1 MTVEQQS
8 ILSVHPLV
16 EDGRDEAEY
25 IAADQLRHLVHLI
38 DQSDVAELEVTYA
51 AKKMRLVLRKA
62 KALAISDITQSEIL
76 PMREEIAKSPQQQE
90 QHCTVRAQLV
100 GTFQCWSK
108 SKDKPLVSIGDVI
121 KEGQHVGVVRSLD
134 IPNEIEAPVTG
145 RILDIL
151 VQDGELVEYGQ
162 PLMTVARELA

>member
-1 MTVEQQS
+1 MVVEQQS
-8 ILSVHPLV
+8 IVNVDPLL

-25 IAADQLRHLVHLI
+25 IAVEQLRHLVSLI

-51 AKKMRLVLRKA
+51 AKKTRLVLRKA
-62 KALAISDITQSEIL
+62 KALAGATQSEIL
-76 PMREEIAKSPQQQE
+76 SLGEEIATSLQQQE
-90 QHCTVRAQLV
+90 PPCTIRAHLV
-100 GTFQCWSK
+100 GIFQCWSK
-108 SKDKPLVSIGDVI
+108 SKDKPLVAVGDII

-145 RILDIL
+145 RVLEIL

-162 PLMTVARELA
+162 ALMTVARDGAG